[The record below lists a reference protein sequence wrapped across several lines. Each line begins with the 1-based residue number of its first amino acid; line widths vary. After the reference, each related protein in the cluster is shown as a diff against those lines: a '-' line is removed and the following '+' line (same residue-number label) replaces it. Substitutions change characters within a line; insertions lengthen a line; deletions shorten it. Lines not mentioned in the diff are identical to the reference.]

1 VTHQPPVG
9 QRHAVPTA
17 VALLG
22 AYALSRLMVFA
33 AMEVVNTLQLGGA
46 RCGDAVA
53 RPIVGFDALARCWDS
68 RWFLNTAQQWY
79 PAGLPAPGEQ
89 STLAFFPGYPA
100 LIAGGSALGLPPLV
114 VAVTFSLLF
123 GALATLGVWQLA
135 GCVTPPD
142 VAVRAALLFCF
153 FPGAVVLSWAYS
165 EALSTALVAA
175 CLVLLYRH
183 RWEAAG
189 LAAAAAGAT
198 RLDVGLGVTVA
209 AACAAVLAI
218 RRDGE
223 WRALWAA
230 LLAPLGVVA
239 FWLFLWWR
247 TGSPRA
253 WTIAQDR
260 GWDQHM
266 DAGSH
271 AVRTIWRVLSHPVS
285 SPTSILQLVTLIL
298 LVAALV
304 CFWQL
309 RAPAPWVAYTAAM
322 ILVLVVSNQVG
333 FRPRAILLLL
343 PLFVAAAWRLPA
355 AVVPWVVGGFA
366 VLQTLAV
373 VMYLGVPLIIPP

>member
-1 VTHQPPVG
+1 
-9 QRHAVPTA
+9 VPTA

-33 AMEVVNTLQLGGA
+33 AMAVVNTLQLGGA

-53 RPIVGFDALARCWDS
+53 RPIVGFEALARCWDS
-68 RWFLNTAQQWY
+68 QWFLTTAQQWY

-100 LIAGGSALGLPPLV
+100 LIAGGSALGLPPLA
-114 VAVTFSLLF
+114 VAVTLSLLF

-135 GCVTPPD
+135 LCVAPPD

-153 FPGAVVLSWAYS
+153 FPGALVLSWAYS

-175 CLVLLYRH
+175 CLVLLHRH
-183 RWEAAG
+183 RWMAAG
-189 LAAAAAGAT
+189 VAGAAAGAT

-223 WRALWAA
+223 WRAVWAA
-230 LLAPLGVVA
+230 VLAPLGVVG

-271 AVRTIWRVLSHPVS
+271 ALRTVWRVLSHPVS
-285 SPTSILQLVTLIL
+285 SPTSVLQLLTLLL

-309 RAPAPWVAYTAAM
+309 RAPAPWIAYTAAM
-322 ILVLVVSNQVG
+322 ILVLMVSNQVG
-333 FRPRAILLLL
+333 FRPRALLLLL
-343 PLFVAAAWRLPA
+343 PLFVAGAWRLPA
-355 AVVPWVVGGFA
+355 AAAPWVVGGFA